1 MGVPTVHTQTILLA
15 FAALTAT
22 GVGCQVFHE
31 HDAAALRAGH
41 WHQEPDGFGGLKFDT
56 TKDQTEKKI
65 TLENCHT
72 LEFPAAIKK
81 AVGGKMYGTLDC
93 KASLNVAG
101 KTYLANVQFSV
112 PHDGESQLINI
123 YGAFARADYPSVKKL
138 LSNCTAN
145 HIGSIRLRARNPCLG
160 EGTKSRSI
168 LVSSEMVATSGSHV
182 EKSSSPWNR
191 RLTGDRAA
199 EKSLQPAAAGRSL
212 NRLNPETGFQDTR
225 PSRDPRGTI
234 RQPYFPTIIGQLRA

>member
-1 MGVPTVHTQTILLA
+1 MLEGMPTLRTLTILLA
-15 FAALTAT
+15 FAALTVT

-123 YGAFARADYPSVKKL
+123 YGAFARADYPSVKKAFIKL
-138 LSNCTAN
+138 YGQPHRIDTLEGEESLSWRGNKVQIHLSVFRDGGN
-145 HIGSIRLRARNPCLG
+145 FGI
-160 EGTKSRSI
+160 SRGKV
-168 LVSSEMVATSGSHV
+168 LVTLEPSVD
-182 EKSSSPWNR
+182 R
-191 RLTGDRAA
+191 R
-199 EKSLQPAAAGRSL
+199 
-212 NRLNPETGFQDTR
+212 
-225 PSRDPRGTI
+225 
-234 RQPYFPTIIGQLRA
+234 

>member
-1 MGVPTVHTQTILLA
+1 MGVPTVHTQKILLA

-72 LEFPAAIKK
+72 LEFPAPIKK

-123 YGAFARADYPSVKKL
+123 YGAFARADYPSVKKAFIKL
-138 LSNCTAN
+138 YGQPHRIDTLEGEESLSWRGNKVQIHLSVFRDGGN
-145 HIGSIRLRARNPCLG
+145 FGI
-160 EGTKSRSI
+160 SRGKV
-168 LVSSEMVATSGSHV
+168 LVTLEPSVD
-182 EKSSSPWNR
+182 R
-191 RLTGDRAA
+191 R
-199 EKSLQPAAAGRSL
+199 
-212 NRLNPETGFQDTR
+212 
-225 PSRDPRGTI
+225 
-234 RQPYFPTIIGQLRA
+234 

>member
-1 MGVPTVHTQTILLA
+1 
-15 FAALTAT
+15 LTAT
-22 GVGCQVFHE
+22 GLGCQVFHE
-31 HDAAALRAGH
+31 DDGSALRASH
-41 WHQEPDGFGGLKFDT
+41 WRQEPDGFGGLKFDA

-123 YGAFARADYPSVKKL
+123 YGAFARADYPSVKKAFIKL
-138 LSNCTAN
+138 YGQPHRIDTLEGEESLSWRGNKVQIHLSVFRDGGN
-145 HIGSIRLRARNPCLG
+145 FGI
-160 EGTKSRSI
+160 SRGKV
-168 LVSSEMVATSGSHV
+168 LVTLEPSVD
-182 EKSSSPWNR
+182 R
-191 RLTGDRAA
+191 R
-199 EKSLQPAAAGRSL
+199 
-212 NRLNPETGFQDTR
+212 
-225 PSRDPRGTI
+225 
-234 RQPYFPTIIGQLRA
+234 

>member
-1 MGVPTVHTQTILLA
+1 MGVPTVRTLTILLA
-15 FAALTAT
+15 FAALTVT

-123 YGAFARADYPSVKKL
+123 YGAFARADYPSVKKAFIKL
-138 LSNCTAN
+138 YGQPHRIDTLEGEESLSWRGNKVQIHLSVFRDGGN
-145 HIGSIRLRARNPCLG
+145 FGI
-160 EGTKSRSI
+160 SRGKV
-168 LVSSEMVATSGSHV
+168 LVTLEPSVD
-182 EKSSSPWNR
+182 R
-191 RLTGDRAA
+191 R
-199 EKSLQPAAAGRSL
+199 
-212 NRLNPETGFQDTR
+212 
-225 PSRDPRGTI
+225 
-234 RQPYFPTIIGQLRA
+234 

>member
-65 TLENCHT
+65 KLENCHT

-123 YGAFARADYPSVKKL
+123 YGAFARADYPSVKKAFIKL
-138 LSNCTAN
+138 YGQPHRIDTLEGEESLSWRGNKVQIHLSVFRDGGN
-145 HIGSIRLRARNPCLG
+145 FGI
-160 EGTKSRSI
+160 SRGKV
-168 LVSSEMVATSGSHV
+168 LVTLEPSVD
-182 EKSSSPWNR
+182 R
-191 RLTGDRAA
+191 R
-199 EKSLQPAAAGRSL
+199 
-212 NRLNPETGFQDTR
+212 
-225 PSRDPRGTI
+225 
-234 RQPYFPTIIGQLRA
+234 

>member
-1 MGVPTVHTQTILLA
+1 MGVPTVHTQKILLA

-123 YGAFARADYPSVKKL
+123 YGAFARADYPSVKKAFIKL
-138 LSNCTAN
+138 YGQPHRIDTLEGEESLSWRGNKVQIHLSVFRDGGN
-145 HIGSIRLRARNPCLG
+145 FGI
-160 EGTKSRSI
+160 SRGKV
-168 LVSSEMVATSGSHV
+168 LVTLEPSVD
-182 EKSSSPWNR
+182 R
-191 RLTGDRAA
+191 R
-199 EKSLQPAAAGRSL
+199 
-212 NRLNPETGFQDTR
+212 
-225 PSRDPRGTI
+225 
-234 RQPYFPTIIGQLRA
+234 

>member
-1 MGVPTVHTQTILLA
+1 MGVPTVHTQKILLA

-123 YGAFARADYPSVKKL
+123 YGAFAKADYPSVKKVFIKL
-138 LSNCTAN
+138 YGQPHRIDTLEGEESLSWRGNKVQIHLSVFRDGGN
-145 HIGSIRLRARNPCLG
+145 FGI
-160 EGTKSRSI
+160 SRGKV
-168 LVSSEMVATSGSHV
+168 LVTLEPSVD
-182 EKSSSPWNR
+182 R
-191 RLTGDRAA
+191 R
-199 EKSLQPAAAGRSL
+199 
-212 NRLNPETGFQDTR
+212 
-225 PSRDPRGTI
+225 
-234 RQPYFPTIIGQLRA
+234 

>member
-15 FAALTAT
+15 FVALTAT
-22 GVGCQVFHE
+22 GVGCQVFRE

-112 PHDGESQLINI
+112 PQDGESQLINI
-123 YGAFARADYPSVKKL
+123 YGAFARADYPSVKKAFIKL
-138 LSNCTAN
+138 YGQPHRIDTLEGEESLSWRGNKVQIHLSVFRDGGN
-145 HIGSIRLRARNPCLG
+145 FGI
-160 EGTKSRSI
+160 SRGKV
-168 LVSSEMVATSGSHV
+168 LVTLEPSVD
-182 EKSSSPWNR
+182 R
-191 RLTGDRAA
+191 R
-199 EKSLQPAAAGRSL
+199 
-212 NRLNPETGFQDTR
+212 
-225 PSRDPRGTI
+225 
-234 RQPYFPTIIGQLRA
+234 